1 MFSWLLVTKLAT
13 QGSLSACSA
22 EQRFAGLNSS
32 IFARSFLA
40 SAEMYFQQDRFVLYL
55 PVLTFSRI
63 SVSSRP
69 LKGGTP
75 VSRMNRITPHDQMS
89 HFSS

>member
-1 MFSWLLVTKLAT
+1 MFFKNSGLTFSLWLVEKLVI
-13 QGSLSACSA
+13 QGSLRACSA

-55 PVLTFSRI
+55 PVFTLSRI
-63 SVSSRP
+63 SVSSLP

-75 VSRMNRITPHDQMS
+75 VSRM
-89 HFSS
+89 